1 MWNKFKWDM
10 FITSFLPLWFS
21 IIVSDL
27 WDCVVI
33 LTMHWSKEINFW
45 DNLLKF
51 IQASLLQLC
60 SIVTVCIVVAI
71 SIHGINTFLKG
82 REGSSNNPKGKA
94 VKARKANKLSAE
106 FLLAYILPMIAFN
119 FGELKSVSLFVVYF
133 FVLAFLCIRNN
144 NIYTNIY
151 LEFKGYKM
159 YSCDIE
165 RNVIKQKVFCD
176 SLVISKDDM
185 TAFEGCQLHF
195 WDFDNYIYIHVDE
208 EKNA

>member
-82 REGSSNNPKGKA
+82 RDGTSNNPKGKV
-94 VKARKANKLSAE
+94 VKSRKANKLSAE
-106 FLLAYILPMIAFN
+106 FLLAYNLPMIAFN

-133 FVLAFLCIRNN
+133 FVLAF
-144 NIYTNIY
+144 
-151 LEFKGYKM
+151 
-159 YSCDIE
+159 
-165 RNVIKQKVFCD
+165 
-176 SLVISKDDM
+176 
-185 TAFEGCQLHF
+185 
-195 WDFDNYIYIHVDE
+195 
-208 EKNA
+208 